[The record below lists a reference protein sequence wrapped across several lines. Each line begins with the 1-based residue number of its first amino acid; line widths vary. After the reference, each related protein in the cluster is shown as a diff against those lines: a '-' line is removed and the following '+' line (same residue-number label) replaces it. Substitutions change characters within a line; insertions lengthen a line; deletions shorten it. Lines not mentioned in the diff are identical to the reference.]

1 VKFFQLLVFLFAT
14 LAGYAQNGVQRVDTL
29 LEAAKSAY
37 PSDSALLLE
46 QQALELSRAMGYTQ
60 GEARSLFYLGYFY
73 QNTSEVVKASEYYLT
88 GTQMNC
94 PPDSTE
100 TKRWVLSAHINL
112 SNILSDYELF
122 NESVQILQEALN
134 ICADT
139 RCQQFSIIL
148 YNLQQRY
155 RQSGEFKKALD
166 ILNRMASLY
175 DKESNEYFKALNG
188 IGIVYNQKK
197 QFKLAIIHYK
207 KVLKEAKNSDN
218 QKYLNLV
225 LHNLA
230 DAYYHSGQLV
240 SAKEILMQLIKENTG
255 FSSETSYFTTYK
267 DLITIHC
274 QLEEYEEALRI
285 WSKAKPTVKQT
296 RVKRG
301 DFYEVYK
308 DVALA
313 YEQTGRTDQA
323 EQYRSLYRQELEKF
337 QNTQSSLKQS
347 HKTSKF
353 LYTQARLKTTMQEFY
368 ADLDKERRQI
378 QRQNMLVATTI
389 GLSTLIIFMIS
400 YSFYQRRKKRKWI
413 SSLIDKLESP

>member
-37 PSDSALLLE
+37 PSDSALLIE

-73 QNTSEVVKASEYYLT
+73 QNTSEVVKATEYYLPA
-88 GTQMNC
+88 TQISC
-94 PPDSTE
+94 PPDSLQ

-112 SNILSDYELF
+112 SNIFSDYELF
-122 NESVQILQEALN
+122 EKSIQVLQEALN

-139 RCQQFSIIL
+139 RCQQFSIIQ
-148 YNLQQRY
+148 YNLQKRY
-155 RQSGEFKKALD
+155 YEADKYDQALQ
-166 ILNRMASLY
+166 ILKSMSSQYPIAS
-175 DKESNEYFKALNG
+175 EEYFDALNG
-188 IGIVYNQKK
+188 IGIIYNKTNRSDE
-197 QFKLAIIHYK
+197 AIKHYK
-207 KVLKEAKNSDN
+207 FILKQAEKFDKPIYRGMA
-218 QKYLNLV
+218 

-267 DLITIHC
+267 DLITILC
-274 QLEEYEEALRI
+274 
-285 WSKAKPTVKQT
+285 
-296 RVKRG
+296 
-301 DFYEVYK
+301 
-308 DVALA
+308 
-313 YEQTGRTDQA
+313 
-323 EQYRSLYRQELEKF
+323 QYRSLYRQELEKF
-337 QNTQSSLKQS
+337 QNTQSSLKQN

-378 QRQNMLVATTI
+378 QRQNMLVATTV